1 MNGDTNCRWVYMT
14 AGSLESARELGRLLV
29 ERRLAAC
36 VNLLPGMRS
45 LYRWEG
51 KVAEDEEVVMI
62 AKTTAE
68 RLPDLK
74 ATVAEAHPYDCPC
87 LLALPVTDGLP
98 EFLDWIRSETF
109 PEREA

>member
-1 MNGDTNCRWVYMT
+1 MREGRK
-14 AGSLESARELGRLLV
+14 SELGSFDHGPGV
-29 ERRLAAC
+29 ELF
-36 VNLLPGMRS
+36 
-45 LYRWEG
+45 EH
-51 KVAEDEEVVMI
+51 
-62 AKTTAE
+62 
-68 RLPDLK
+68 K